1 MRRRHQ
7 EEAMPCARAGQQ
19 WLQRPLE
26 FEKKRGDTG
35 GGGRVVVAERRAS
48 ELSE

>member
-1 MRRRHQ
+1 VT
-7 EEAMPCARAGQQ
+7 CARAGQQ
-19 WLQRPLE
+19 WLQRPSE

-35 GGGRVVVAERRAS
+35 GRGRVAIAERRVS